1 VDVIQAIMTMDLISI
16 VYHVIINVLLAQVLQ
31 PIVQLVNLEQGE
43 LCQHLRADVKLVI
56 MITEVA

>member
-43 LCQHLRADVKLVI
+43 LCQHLRADVILVI